1 MVLIYE
7 DLLNQC
13 IPTWWCLWFEH
24 LEFRGIIPK
33 DSGSYVS
40 SSLVLIYALDL
51 DVTQIILWLFFLIF
65 FIVYD
70 IGIHFFNIFIFGF
83 TLSHI
88 DYSLMIF
95 KVCYWGLFYLH
106 GNEKI
111 LCQINLDML
120 RIYLNVFLLESKHI
134 SHIKNFKIIFKNIR

>member
-1 MVLIYE
+1 MYTNMMMSLIWTSRIQRYYS
-7 DLLNQC
+7 QRFR
-13 IPTWWCLWFEH
+13 IICLILSCSYLCLRFGCNPNN
-24 LEFRGIIPK
+24 FMII
-33 DSGSYVS
+33 
-40 SSLVLIYALDL
+40 
-51 DVTQIILWLFFLIF
+51 FFNYF

-120 RIYLNVFLLESKHI
+120 RIYLNVFLLESKRI

>member
-51 DVTQIILWLFFLIF
+51 DVAQIILWLFFLIF
-65 FIVYD
+65 FYC
-70 IGIHFFNIFIFGF
+70 
-83 TLSHI
+83 LWYW
-88 DYSLMIF
+88 YSLFQYFYIWIHIVPHRLFIDDIQSLLLRVILSSWKWKDFMSNQSRHVTYLF
-95 KVCYWGLFYLH
+95 KC
-106 GNEKI
+106 
-111 LCQINLDML
+111 
-120 RIYLNVFLLESKHI
+120 I
-134 SHIKNFKIIFKNIR
+134 SFRK